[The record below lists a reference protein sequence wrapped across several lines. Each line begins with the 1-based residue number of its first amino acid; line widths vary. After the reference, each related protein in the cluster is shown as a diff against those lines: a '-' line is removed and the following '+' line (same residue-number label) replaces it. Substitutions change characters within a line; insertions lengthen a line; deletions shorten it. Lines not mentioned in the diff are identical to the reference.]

1 MSMPNDISIGARLRH
16 FRERKK
22 LTKAAVAQKT
32 GIDLD
37 ELHQIES
44 ENTDPTIGQIKRIA
58 ESIEISLLDLFAL
71 PPTSFACNIR
81 LLAQSAD
88 EVSPASFDAIPVP
101 LVSGEVAGGN
111 ARIAEENIVDW
122 LFLPKEEFGRKSG
135 DLIAV
140 RVYGN
145 SMAPEI
151 PNGAIVAVDRNS
163 REIRS
168 ESIYA
173 LRDSD
178 GGCSVKRVE
187 ILDPEHV
194 ALVPSNRIESKVEF
208 WKLEAGETIEDR
220 VIGKVVW
227 VGLNLL
233 EIEEAAESPPPYG
246 KKTIGLAQDLPH
258 PRKKRKDKP
267 F

>member
-37 ELHQIES
+37 ELNQIEA
-44 ENTDPTIGQIKRIA
+44 ENTGPITGQIKRIA
-58 ESIEISLLDLFAL
+58 ESIEITLLDLFAL
-71 PPTSFACNIR
+71 PPTSFACHIR
-81 LLAQSAD
+81 LLAQSGD
-88 EVSPASFDAIPVP
+88 EVSPASFDAIPAP
-101 LVSGEVAGGN
+101 LVSGKVAGGN
-111 ARIAEENIVDW
+111 AWIVEENIVDC

-145 SMAPEI
+145 SMAPET
-151 PNGAIVAVDRNS
+151 PNGAIVAMDRNS
-163 REIRS
+163 REIRP

-173 LRDSD
+173 LRDPD

-187 ILDPEHV
+187 ILDRNTWPWYQ
-194 ALVPSNRIESKVEF
+194 AIE
-208 WKLEAGETIEDR
+208 
-220 VIGKVVW
+220 GKVRLSF
-227 VGLNLL
+227 GG
-233 EIEEAAESPPPYG
+233 SKRG
-246 KKTIGLAQDLPH
+246 KRLKTALSEKWYRWA
-258 PRKKRKDKP
+258 
-267 F
+267 

>member
-1 MSMPNDISIGARLRH
+1 M
-16 FRERKK
+16 
-22 LTKAAVAQKT
+22 
-32 GIDLD
+32 
-37 ELHQIES
+37 
-44 ENTDPTIGQIKRIA
+44 
-58 ESIEISLLDLFAL
+58 
-71 PPTSFACNIR
+71 
-81 LLAQSAD
+81 
-88 EVSPASFDAIPVP
+88 
-101 LVSGEVAGGN
+101 AGGN
-111 ARIAEENIVDW
+111 ARIVEENIVDW

-208 WKLEAGETIEDR
+208 WKLEAGETIEYR

-258 PRKKRKDKP
+258 PRKKEKTSLSKYSEEISPAGKRTVTRMISGFFGPSARQRSCFTP
-267 F
+267 FPT

>member
-1 MSMPNDISIGARLRH
+1 MPNDISIGARLRH

-111 ARIAEENIVDW
+111 ARIVEENIVDW
-122 LFLPKEEFGRKSG
+122 LFCRRRNSAANRAISSPFAYMEIAWRRKFQTAQLSRWIETPAKSG
-135 DLIAV
+135 LKV
-140 RVYGN
+140 FMPCV
-145 SMAPEI
+145 
-151 PNGAIVAVDRNS
+151 
-163 REIRS
+163 IR
-168 ESIYA
+168 
-173 LRDSD
+173 
-178 GGCSVKRVE
+178 
-187 ILDPEHV
+187 
-194 ALVPSNRIESKVEF
+194 
-208 WKLEAGETIEDR
+208 T
-220 VIGKVVW
+220 
-227 VGLNLL
+227 VGVL
-233 EIEEAAESPPPYG
+233 
-246 KKTIGLAQDLPH
+246 
-258 PRKKRKDKP
+258 
-267 F
+267 